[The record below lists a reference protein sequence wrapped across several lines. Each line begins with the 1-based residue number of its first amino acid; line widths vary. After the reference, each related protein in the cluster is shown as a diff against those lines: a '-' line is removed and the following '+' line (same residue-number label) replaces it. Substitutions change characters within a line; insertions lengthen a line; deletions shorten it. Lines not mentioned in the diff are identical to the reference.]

1 MKLSFFR
8 INKINKISKNICFL
22 LMILLTAVISCI
34 IYIKLTKFYYREGY
48 DNTAPEY
55 SGSKG
60 RLHIYV
66 SDRSEYAADAAQNTA
81 DYGMRQINKVDK
93 KVGGA
98 LDSFLDL
105 ISEKK
110 EIPPQWKDFYGD
122 GEMAENDIYK
132 ELPDTSLIINDSCS
146 IKGFLHSE
154 YKEDI
159 CSKPGQT
166 QSQLNEKC
174 KKLSIENCKIPSCCV
189 LINGTKCF
197 AGNANGPTF
206 LTDAGENLDYKFYY
220 NKNKCYGNCDIS
232 GNALSECDKY
242 LHNSVGISKECMLQ
256 MFNKFGC
263 SNPSPDYF
271 INASM
276 VKDLSLS
283 SKSYV
288 ENHIKTEVESIANER
303 YNLDNIIKC
312 KGKTYAINNYR
323 AYNTLLTP
331 ETTDEEIMDTLRT
344 KNEID
349 LSHIYSKYY
358 N

>member
-8 INKINKISKNICFL
+8 IKKICFL
-22 LMILLTAVISCI
+22 LMILLIAVISCLT
-34 IYIKLTKFYYREGY
+34 YIKLTNLYYREGY
-48 DNTAPEY
+48 NNTTPEY

-60 RLHIYV
+60 RLHNYV
-66 SDRSEYAADAAQNTA
+66 YDRSEYASAAVEGTT

-122 GEMAENDIYK
+122 GEMAENNIYK
-132 ELPDTSLIINDSCS
+132 ELPDTSLIINDNCS
-146 IKGFLHSE
+146 TKGFLHSD

-159 CSKPGQT
+159 CSKPGQ
-166 QSQLNEKC
+166 SQTELNEKC
-174 KKLSIENCKIPSCCV
+174 KKLSSSNCKIPSCCV
-189 LINGTKCF
+189 LINGTKCL
-197 AGNANGPTF
+197 AGNATGPTF
-206 LTDAGENLDYKFYY
+206 LTDEGKDLDYKFYY
-220 NKNKCYGNCDIS
+220 HRNKCYGKCDIS
-232 GNALSECDKY
+232 GNALSECKKY

-256 MFNKFGC
+256 MFNNFGC

-288 ENHIKTEVESIANER
+288 ENHIKKEVESIAKER

-312 KGKTYAINNYR
+312 KGKPYVIDNYR
-323 AYNTLLTP
+323 TYNILLMP
-331 ETTDEEIMDTLRT
+331 ETTDEEIMDRLRT

-358 N
+358 D